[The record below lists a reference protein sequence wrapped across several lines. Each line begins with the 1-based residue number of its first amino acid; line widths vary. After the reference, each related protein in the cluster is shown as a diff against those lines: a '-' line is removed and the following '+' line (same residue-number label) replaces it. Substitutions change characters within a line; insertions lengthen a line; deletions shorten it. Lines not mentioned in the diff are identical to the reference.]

1 MDDFKQSNK
10 YLLAGSIYGFAIA
23 PVFIA
28 LGVLLFIAIPYV
40 IINFDYFLSFILTI
54 FVRLIMWISAIL
66 AFVVAIA
73 SVANSIVSLM
83 AREQNKRKLYKFCVI
98 FSAVALNPISRNGAR
113 MGSMT
118 IANQAAL

>member
-10 YLLAGSIYGFAIA
+10 YLLAGSIYGFAVA
-23 PVFIA
+23 PIFIA
-28 LGVLLFIAIPYV
+28 FGVLLIIAIPHV
-40 IINFDYFLSFILTI
+40 IISFDYFLSLNLMFFI
-54 FVRLIMWISAIL
+54 RLIMWISAIL
-66 AFVVAIA
+66 TFVVAIA

-98 FSAVALNPISRNGAR
+98 FSSVALNPISRNGAK
-113 MGSMT
+113 MGIMT

>member
-40 IINFDYFLSFILTI
+40 IINFDYFLSFILMI

-98 FSAVALNPISRNGAR
+98 FSTVALNPISRNGAK
-113 MGSMT
+113 MGIMT